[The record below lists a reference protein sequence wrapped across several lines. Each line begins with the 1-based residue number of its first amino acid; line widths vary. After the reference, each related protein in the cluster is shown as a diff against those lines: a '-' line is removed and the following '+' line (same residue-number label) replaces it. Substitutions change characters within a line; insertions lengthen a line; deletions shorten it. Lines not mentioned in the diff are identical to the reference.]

1 MNKTLLNI
9 SDGINLSQENV
20 LNLFKTKDHGENIY
34 ALKFKKF
41 HQNFPHNNTAY
52 FYVLNY

>member
-9 SDGINLSQENV
+9 SDGMSLSQDNV
-20 LNLFKTKDHGENIY
+20 LDLFKTKDHGENIY

-41 HQNFPHNNTAY
+41 YQNFPHNNTAY